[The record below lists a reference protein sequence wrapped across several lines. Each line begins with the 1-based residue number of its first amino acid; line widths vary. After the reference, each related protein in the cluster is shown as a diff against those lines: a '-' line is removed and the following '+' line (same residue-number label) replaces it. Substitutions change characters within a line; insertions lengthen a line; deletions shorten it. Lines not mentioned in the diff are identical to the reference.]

1 MNALYAGISSACV
14 RSEGIKERNRIMK
27 YVLICQNDD
36 NSMYWEAVK
45 DGLRHLDAFILEQPE
60 SEKYTDA
67 FDLIRA
73 YDYYYDPDDETYP
86 IYNFIKD
93 FAPGEYLPGA
103 LYRWEKMQNALSAAS
118 YYGTTAET
126 ISNVISGLTGEKWVY
141 YTLRGCY
148 QGDIAH
154 LIYKDGT
161 INKDYASYIEAVYFN
176 TGAEICVLDDENPP
190 KSEMEFYEDGYFD
203 YAPDFSIDGIAKFI
217 GADESSLKLYELKPY
232 TEYRMEA
239 V

>member
-1 MNALYAGISSACV
+1 ME
-14 RSEGIKERNRIMK
+14 REKERNKNMK

-36 NSMYWEAVK
+36 NSIYWDAVRDDLK
-45 DGLRHLDAFILEQPE
+45 YLDAFILEQPE

-67 FDLIRA
+67 CDLIRA

-86 IYNFIKD
+86 IYDFIKD

-103 LYRWEKMQNALSAAS
+103 LYRWEKIKKALEYSS
-118 YYGTTAET
+118 YYGITPEAITQVLPA
-126 ISNVISGLTGEKWVY
+126 ITGEKWVY
-141 YTLRGCY
+141 YTLRGCC

-161 INKDYASYIEAVYFN
+161 IDENTLHYIEAVYFN
-176 TGAEICVLDDENPP
+176 TGIEICVIDDEGNPP
-190 KSEMEFYEDGYFD
+190 KSVMEFYENGYFD
-203 YAPDFSIDGIAKFI
+203 YIPDACIDSISEFTGTDK
-217 GADESSLKLYELKPY
+217 SNLKLYELIPY
-232 TEYRMEA
+232 TGYRMEA

>member
-1 MNALYAGISSACV
+1 
-14 RSEGIKERNRIMK
+14 MK

-45 DGLRHLDAFILEQPE
+45 DDLKYLDAFILEQPE

-67 FDLIRA
+67 CDLVKA
-73 YDYYYDPDDETYP
+73 YNYYYDPDDESYTLYD
-86 IYNFIKD
+86 FIKD
-93 FAPGEYLPGA
+93 FAPCAYLPGA
-103 LYRWEKMQNALSAAS
+103 LYRWEKMKKALEYSS
-118 YYGTTAET
+118 YYGATPEAITRVLSA
-126 ISNVISGLTGEKWVY
+126 ITGEKWAY

-161 INKDYASYIEAVYFN
+161 ISKDYASYIESVYFN
-176 TGAEICVLDDENPP
+176 TGAEICVLNDGGNPP
-190 KSEMEFYEDGYFD
+190 ESVMEFYENGYFD
-203 YAPDFSIDGIAKFI
+203 YVPGAYIDDIAKFI
-217 GADESSLKLYELKPY
+217 GTDKSNLKLYELTPY
-232 TEYRMEA
+232 TGYRMEA

>member
-1 MNALYAGISSACV
+1 
-14 RSEGIKERNRIMK
+14 MK

-45 DGLRHLDAFILEQPE
+45 DDLRYLDAFILEHPE

-67 FDLIRA
+67 CGLINA
-73 YDYYYDPDDETYP
+73 YNYYYDPDDESYP
-86 IYNFIKD
+86 IYEFIKD

-126 ISNVISGLTGEKWVY
+126 ISNVISVLTGEKWAY
-141 YTLRGCY
+141 YTLRGCC

-154 LIYKDGT
+154 IIYKAGT
-161 INKDYASYIEAVYFN
+161 LDENNMYYIESVYFN
-176 TGAEICVLDDENPP
+176 TGTEICVLNDDEPP
-190 KSEMEFYEDGYFD
+190 KSEMEFYENGYFD
-203 YAPDFSIDGIAKFI
+203 YVPNDDIDCIAEYVGETTENI
-217 GADESSLKLYELKPY
+217 KLYELKPC
-232 TEYRMEA
+232 TSYRMEA

>member
-1 MNALYAGISSACV
+1 
-14 RSEGIKERNRIMK
+14 MK

-36 NSMYWEAVK
+36 NSMYWDAVRDDLK
-45 DGLRHLDAFILEQPE
+45 YLDAFILECPE

-67 FDLIRA
+67 CDLIRA
-73 YDYYYDPDDETYP
+73 YDRYYDPDDETYP
-86 IYNFIKD
+86 VYDFIKD

-103 LYRWEKMQNALSAAS
+103 LYRWEKMKKTLEYSS
-118 YYGTTAET
+118 YYGTTPEAIT
-126 ISNVISGLTGEKWVY
+126 RVLSAITGEKWVY
-141 YTLRGCY
+141 YTLRGCC
-148 QGDIAH
+148 QGDTAH

-161 INKDYASYIEAVYFN
+161 INEDYASYIESVYFN
-176 TGAEICVLDDENPP
+176 TGTEICVLDDDGEPP
-190 KSEMEFYEDGYFD
+190 KSEIEFYEDGYFD

-232 TEYRMEA
+232 TRYIMEA